1 MRLPVIFLTVLLL
14 PFSARGFTLVDPFV
28 NPIKLKE
35 AKLKKLKELEEKLRE
50 EKREVKLFRPAVPRP
65 LEELSI
71 QGVISSGKGYRLVVL
86 DPETGETYILKEGDA
101 ISPSEK
107 LVKITPSKLV
117 VVQYFYRAGR
127 LRKTYRTVKVNL
139 EG

>member
-1 MRLPVIFLTVLLL
+1 MKLLVIFLTLFLLS
-14 PFSARGFTLVDPFV
+14 FFARGSTLVDPFV

-35 AKLKKLKELEEKLRE
+35 AKLKKLKELEEKLQE

-101 ISPSEK
+101 ISPFEK

-117 VVQYFYRAGR
+117 VVQYFYRGGR

>member
-14 PFSARGFTLVDPFV
+14 PFSARGSTLVDPFV

-50 EKREVKLFRPAVPRP
+50 EKREVRLFKPVIPRP
-65 LEELSI
+65 LEDLSI
-71 QGVISSGKGYRLVVL
+71 QGIISGGKGYKLVLL

-107 LVKITPSKLV
+107 LVKITPSKLII
-117 VVQYFYRAGR
+117 VQYLYKNGR
-127 LRKTYRTVKVNL
+127 LRKIYRTVNVNL